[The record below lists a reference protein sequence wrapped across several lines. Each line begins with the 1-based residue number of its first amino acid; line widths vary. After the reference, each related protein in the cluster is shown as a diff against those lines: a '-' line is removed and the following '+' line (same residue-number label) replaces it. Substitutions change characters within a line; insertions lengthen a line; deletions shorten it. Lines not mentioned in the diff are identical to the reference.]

1 MLSSAARHGYLKSS
15 ATVGLV
21 LRAVSDR
28 FSWNDYLS
36 HLRDH
41 VYNTYRIELPE
52 DSNLVDTWRRSP
64 HSLVDML
71 IDRLGQQTAVLSV
84 YKALEDLIN
93 DTVISDHDKIP
104 SLNGSLNGDRDK
116 VPSLKEKRDD
126 KVSSLNEV
134 VVETTSETH
143 QNITSSTEKEN
154 KEIKDTTGKTPMTH
168 SSPPAE
174 VGTEP
179 SAKTKSAIVSPAAAT
194 DTEPK
199 QTGSD
204 SHSYS
209 GNATPGVNE
218 PKMEEI
224 AFSTAASITAS
235 LALVNEN
242 IVLSENLAGCCQH
255 PLQPPE
261 SPQIQE
267 GEPAPSPDSQP
278 PLLTTSS
285 QVDPEIYYSDQ
296 EEEDEE
302 EDEDSQ
308 PPADAADSDYHSG
321 DGGQPS
327 EGGPPERS
335 PTPPPAPSPTH
346 LQEEEEPLLPQESGD
361 EGDPGHDSTSL
372 QCPDDSDPGERQPE
386 LGDEHSSASGDG
398 GASATPPESGP
409 HLLKCV
415 ERQAMI
421 LTSALKEAFLGPDN
435 GMPLTV
441 EAIQRQLER
450 FIFNPD
456 PKVPREHQE
465 PRYNFY
471 PPFQIPK
478 AIANY
483 HIFAVTAPIPQSCKA
498 NRSGTELLQS
508 LRTLSTLKRLPR
520 WKYGTAINDSLGEE
534 VAPITELQDVK
545 LVPLRDDLSRLQW
558 AKMRGDHIRY
568 FCYPSLHMPPKITR
582 MLMETL
588 MQPFAD
594 ESVRDDYPA
603 PSISDEE
610 IMCIVDPDSALSP
623 PARAK
628 AVETRRNMIALAV
641 RYTTQ
646 LELMERVFRE
656 PSSIK
661 KMQEVLHHTFH
672 HGYVSLIRETA
683 KVNLSNYSTFHGC
696 TYNDPLNNCMIAKLM
711 EGADKHDFLVDSI
724 YLFLVITWQTAMG
737 MWQQAI
743 DDNTVKMYAEVF
755 EKQRRALYA
764 LDTVTAISKA
774 IVDILMDGD
783 RLCHEM
789 RKALPNFTTM
799 SQINCFRQFVMER
812 SNIPSVAAPFMPSD
826 FVPLTYRQAQP
837 LLWDQVYLLQLAFFL
852 NNHGGY
858 LWEPQDPEH
867 STARDKAYCPCNL
880 CSPHRMPQHNV
891 ALHNEILAINTFEIR
906 SAEGKTFKLTPELW
920 TNAYLDKFVPED
932 YHPFEV
938 RHFAD
943 NEAGFTKEMTA
954 CVTKS
959 PEILSLIRQ
968 IQASRE
974 EFLLT
979 RGKGVYKDPQT
990 GEQLTPQPALHTGA
1004 KQLPALPASETDPA
1018 RGTAAPAKP
1027 PRALRLAHAAV
1038 PTGETGDNGPAFGVP
1053 ALPALNS
1060 SSKSAADH
1068 DGPED
1073 GGREDPSLGTPTAP
1087 HGGSGL
1093 YYAAAGEQY
1102 RGLQP
1107 RGGDRFRRGN
1117 LRKRG
1122 HRFGDESDLRRGL
1135 GGPGGGGGRN
1145 SRGGRGRRGGGQREQ
1160 STAPYDPPQTQTPK
1174 YILPR
1179 APLLGTPTPAENPAR
1194 SSSDCCDCSGGGNSG
1209 SNSSSNCNDP
1219 SAP

>member
-15 ATVGLV
+15 TTVGLV
-21 LRAVSDR
+21 LRAVTDR
-28 FSWNDYLS
+28 FSWPDYVS
-36 HLRDH
+36 RLRSH
-41 VYNTYRIELPE
+41 VYTTYRVELPE
-52 DSNLVDTWRRSP
+52 DRSLLAQWAQSP
-64 HSLVDML
+64 QSLIDML

-84 YKALEDLIN
+84 YKTLEDLIA
-93 DTVISDHDKIP
+93 D
-104 SLNGSLNGDRDK
+104 
-116 VPSLKEKRDD
+116 
-126 KVSSLNEV
+126 EV
-134 VVETTSETH
+134 V
-143 QNITSSTEKEN
+143 
-154 KEIKDTTGKTPMTH
+154 
-168 SSPPAE
+168 A
-174 VGTEP
+174 
-179 SAKTKSAIVSPAAAT
+179 
-194 DTEPK
+194 
-199 QTGSD
+199 
-204 SHSYS
+204 
-209 GNATPGVNE
+209 
-218 PKMEEI
+218 
-224 AFSTAASITAS
+224 
-235 LALVNEN
+235 
-242 IVLSENLAGCCQH
+242 
-255 PLQPPE
+255 
-261 SPQIQE
+261 E
-267 GEPAPSPDSQP
+267 GEPAPSQVEEEQEKEQEEQEKEEEEEKEKATTTTAVAPIDS
-278 PLLTTSS
+278 
-285 QVDPEIYYSDQ
+285 DFSDQ
-296 EEEDEE
+296 EGEE
-302 EDEDSQ
+302 EDNEQQQQQQDGQ
-308 PPADAADSDYHSG
+308 NNPAASDADSDYHSG

-327 EGGPPERS
+327 EGGPGRS
-335 PTPPPAPSPTH
+335 SPAVPPPPSPVTASAAISF
-346 LQEEEEPLLPQESGD
+346 QEEEEEEPLLPQESGD
-361 EGDPGHDSTSL
+361 ESDPGHDASSV
-372 QCPDDSDPGERQPE
+372 QCPHDSDAGERQ
-386 LGDEHSSASGDG
+386 LGEDTIPSQSAADTVVS
-398 GASATPPESGP
+398 TVVEPTGP

-421 LTSALKEAFLGPDN
+421 LTSALKEAQLSPDN
-435 GMPLTV
+435 GMPLTI
-441 EAIQRQLER
+441 EAVQRQLER

-508 LRTLSTLKRLPR
+508 LRTLTTLKRLPR
-520 WKYGTAINDSLGEE
+520 WKYGTTINDSLGEE

-610 IMCIVDPDSALSP
+610 IMCIIDPDGAMSP

-661 KMQEVLHHTFH
+661 KTQEVLHHTFH
-672 HGYVSLIRETA
+672 HGFVSLIRETA

-711 EGADKHDFLVDSI
+711 EGADKQDFLVDSI
-724 YLFLVITWQTAMG
+724 YLFLVLTWQTAMG

-799 SQINCFRQFVMER
+799 SQIDCFRQFVMER
-812 SNIPSVAAPFMPSD
+812 SNIPSMAAPFMPSD
-826 FVPLTYRQAQP
+826 FVPLTYRQSQP

-858 LWEPQDPEH
+858 LWEPQDPEN

-891 ALHNEILAINTFEIR
+891 ALHNEMLAINTFEIR

-920 TNAYLDKFVPED
+920 TNAYLDKFVAED

-943 NEAGFTKEMTA
+943 NQAGFSKDMTA
-954 CVTKS
+954 CVTTS

-990 GEQLTPQPALHTGA
+990 GEPLTPQPALHTGA
-1004 KQLPALPASETDPA
+1004 KQLPALPAAETDPA

-1038 PTGETGDNGPAFGVP
+1038 PTGGTTTAATAASDNGTTSGPSS
-1053 ALPALNS
+1053 LPA
-1060 SSKSAADH
+1060 ATAVAAVPGADH

-1073 GGREDPSLGTPTAP
+1073 GGREDSGFGASSAA

-1093 YYAAAGEQY
+1093 YYDQ
-1102 RGLQP
+1102 RTLQS

-1122 HRFGDESDLRRGL
+1122 YRFGDESDLRRGP
-1135 GGPGGGGGRN
+1135 GGPGGRGSRGGGGGGPIG
-1145 SRGGRGRRGGGQREQ
+1145 GGRGRRGQREQ
-1160 STAPYDPPQTQTPK
+1160 SSAPYDPPQTQAPK

-1179 APLLGTPTPAENPAR
+1179 APLLGTPAPPENSAR
-1194 SSSDCCDCSGGGNSG
+1194 VSGGSSG
-1209 SNSSSNCNDP
+1209 TDAPINP